1 MSEKSPR
8 YLFWFSS
15 LIILAVLFFGAG
27 DAGISC
33 DEILHYG
40 QSVDVYNFFATGG
53 EDRSALKDSEL
64 NLKYYGQSYDNIVTF
79 VTKWLGI
86 EDIFKFRHYMSVLMG
101 WLTIVVSALFAKWL
115 KDYRS
120 AFFTL
125 LLFAISPVF
134 IGHSYNNLKD
144 IPFAFA
150 YIAGTWFIL
159 RFISKPGRVSIKD
172 ALLLTL
178 SIAFCISIR
187 AGGLIL
193 ICYLFF
199 FTGLFYLNKY
209 MGKGVVNSREIVR
222 KTAWIFAMSLI
233 ALLLSCV
240 LWPYALQDPLRNIIE
255 SYRVMAH
262 YPATFRQL
270 FEGRMEWSDHMPWY
284 YLFKSMAI
292 TIPVVIFAGI
302 IILLVFTGRVIR
314 EKKAL
319 LYGMLVFT
327 VLFPLVFVII
337 ERSNLYSSWRQFLFV
352 LPGIIILAALG
363 MACLMESLGKKVF
376 QIVAVTILL
385 LLCIHPLKFM
395 MKNHPYEYLYYN
407 ELTGG
412 VKGAHGNYEL
422 DYYYTSQGEASEW
435 LINYLEENNI
445 TEPVNISATYSVD
458 WDFRN
463 HENSEISWF
472 RFEERSMQDWDYAI
486 VVNRYVPPYQLRNGI
501 WPPDNAIHVIE
512 ADGVPLCAVL
522 ERRTKDDFWGYRAFM
537 EGNYEDA
544 VAFYSRAVTVNDDDE
559 MIFYIFAGALNKAG
573 DHSKADSVLKEGLK
587 LNPESD
593 LILMYLGNIARSKG
607 NDDEAEGYYA
617 KVIEV
622 NRKYFEAYVSLAEL
636 LLEKDIQRARA
647 LLRKCL
653 IINPRFKPAY
663 VALGDTYRDTEPE
676 IAKKYYEQANN
687 IK

>member
-1 MSEKSPR
+1 MSEKSPK

-15 LIILAVLFFGAG
+15 LIILAVLFFAAG

-40 QSVDVYNFFATGG
+40 QSVDVYNYFATGG

-64 NLKYYGQSYDNIVTF
+64 NLKYYGQSYDNIITF

-86 EDIFKFRHYMSVLMG
+86 EDIYKFRHYMSVLLG

-125 LLFAISPVF
+125 LLFAVSPVF

-159 RFISKPGRVSIKD
+159 RFISKSGRVSFND

-178 SIAFCISIR
+178 SMAFCISIR

-199 FTGLFYLNKY
+199 FTGLYYFYKY
-209 MGKGVVNSREIVR
+209 MGKGVVNSREVVR
-222 KTAWIFAMSLI
+222 KTAWIFVMSLI

-255 SYRVMAH
+255 SYRIMAH

-292 TIPVVIFAGI
+292 TIPVVIFTGI
-302 IILLVFTGRVIR
+302 ITLLVFTRRVIR

-352 LPGIIILAALG
+352 FPGIVILAAIG
-363 MACLMESLGKKVF
+363 MAFLFESLGKRIF

-385 LLCIHPLKFM
+385 LLCIHPVKFM
-395 MKNHPYEYLYYN
+395 IKNHPYEYLYYN

-412 VKGAHGNYEL
+412 VKGAYGSYEL
-422 DYYYTSQGEASEW
+422 DYYYTSQTEASEW

-445 TEPVNISATYSVD
+445 TEPVKISATYSVD

-472 RFEERSMQDWDYAI
+472 RFEERSMQDWDFAI
-486 VVNRYVPPYQLRNGI
+486 VVNRYIPPYQLRNGI
-501 WPPDNAIHVIE
+501 WPPDNAIHIIE

-522 ERRTKDDFWGYRAFM
+522 ERRTKDDFWGYKAFM

-559 MIFYIFAGALNKAG
+559 MIFYNFAGALNKAG

-587 LNPESD
+587 LNPQSD

-607 NDDEAEGYYA
+607 NDDEAAGYYA

-636 LLEKDIQRARA
+636 LSGKDIQRARA
-647 LLRKCL
+647 LLRRCL
-653 IINPRFKPAY
+653 IVNPRFKPAY
-663 VALGDTYRDTEPE
+663 IALGDTYRDSEPA

-687 IK
+687 IN